1 MIGRVACGR
10 RSRFGCPDDRHFHF
24 PCASAQ
30 SVHHKEPAT
39 AGGTVTA
46 RVDQQNSCAPGQE
59 WPSDSKRDKTG
70 ANHNQTHN
78 DNGQETGRSNIFAHD
93 DTCASIRRSSGE
105 PEPRR
110 PEPRTSSVLT
120 IHKIKPIML
129 SQDSHPLFA
138 DARLNHGLVSGCLRR
153 NHKTT
158 SSGRFDRCVPDQSR
172 NVFTEPRGRL
182 ARCRTVNRRQILVI
196 PTARRTSHPRTS
208 ALGYK
213 QDMAS
218 RRCCA

>member
-1 MIGRVACGR
+1 
-10 RSRFGCPDDRHFHF
+10 
-24 PCASAQ
+24 
-30 SVHHKEPAT
+30 
-39 AGGTVTA
+39 
-46 RVDQQNSCAPGQE
+46 
-59 WPSDSKRDKTG
+59 
-70 ANHNQTHN
+70 
-78 DNGQETGRSNIFAHD
+78 
-93 DTCASIRRSSGE
+93 
-105 PEPRR
+105 
-110 PEPRTSSVLT
+110 
-120 IHKIKPIML
+120 ML